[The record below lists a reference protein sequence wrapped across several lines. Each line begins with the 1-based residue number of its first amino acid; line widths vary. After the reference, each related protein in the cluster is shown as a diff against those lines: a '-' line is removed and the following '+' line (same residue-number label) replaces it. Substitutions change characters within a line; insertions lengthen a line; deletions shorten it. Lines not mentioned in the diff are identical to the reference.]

1 MNSIILNFQYAIIVF
16 LLLIVQIAAVALFV
30 GFKSSVSK
38 SDNMFW
44 RGLAYKCY
52 KFKEEPKGWSEAL
65 NRRWT
70 DYTMVKRRNYDV
82 QSTTQNTL
90 DWTTQTLLQKRG
102 WTHKFYTIWIIK
114 L

>member
-16 LLLIVQIAAVALFV
+16 LLLIAQIAAVALFV
-30 GFKSSVSK
+30 GFASSVSK
-38 SDNMFW
+38 SDNTS
-44 RGLAYKCY
+44 
-52 KFKEEPKGWSEAL
+52 EETLLIRAISLKKNPKGWSEAL